1 MTDDAALLH
10 AYATDGSEEAFSE
23 LVRRHLG
30 LVYHAALRQTG
41 GDRHRAED
49 VTQQVF
55 TDLARKAAM
64 LAKRPLLVAW
74 LYTSARYAAVQAVR
88 AECRRQ
94 ARERKA
100 VVLDGPEFHAES
112 EVDWDQVRPLIDD
125 ALQTLGERD
134 RAAVL
139 LRFFQG
145 CSFAEVGEKL
155 AVTEDAARVRVNRAL
170 DKVRSS
176 LARRGLASTSSAL
189 AVALAGQAG
198 ASVPAGLAAQVS
210 AASLAAAATA
220 TTVALGSAAGVGVGV
235 VSFVSTAKITGGI
248 AAALALLSLGVAV
261 HRSGEPQ
268 RVASAPV
275 VHEQHSTSGATRLE
289 TPEPAKLLEE
299 EKSYLDILK
308 NMDDPKFYEALRK
321 EGAQMIGRTHA
332 DVFTLLALGDEQTAR
347 LKELLAD
354 RFLETFESLALARQ
368 AEANGV
374 TFLGALDNSVED
386 SELRIQK
393 LLGEDRYERFQSLEE
408 TIPFR
413 NQLHEV
419 RDRLAGTPHALS
431 PEQIESY
438 CRVMLEEWE
447 NYPEAAQAL
456 LQIEALLPFRPAPVD
471 DTALR
476 VAKEILDPEQ
486 YAVFSAQK
494 AKRGGAG
501 GKARPTLP
509 ESF

>member
-1 MTDDAALLH
+1 MTDDASLLR
-10 AYATDGSEEAFSE
+10 AYATEGSEAAFSE

-30 LVYHAALRQTG
+30 VVYHTALRQTG

-55 TDLARKAAM
+55 ADLARKAAA

-74 LYTSARYAAVQAVR
+74 LHTSARYAAVQAVR

-94 ARERKA
+94 AREQKA
-100 VVLDGPEFHAES
+100 VVLDGPGVHAEP
-112 EVDWDQVRPLIDD
+112 EVDWDQVRPLIDE

-155 AVTEDAARVRVNRAL
+155 AVTEDAARVRVARAL

-176 LARRGLASTSSAL
+176 LARRGLVSTSSAL

-198 ASVPAGLAAQVS
+198 ASVPTGLAAQVS
-210 AASLAAAATA
+210 AACLATAATA
-220 TTVALGSAAGVGVGV
+220 STATLGAASGVGV
-235 VSFVSTAKITGGI
+235 VSLLSTAKITGGI
-248 AAALALLSLGVAV
+248 TAALALLSLGVAL
-261 HRSGEPQ
+261 RPSGAPQ
-268 RVASAPV
+268 PKPKRVASAPL
-275 VHEQHSTSGATRLE
+275 VHGPNPSTGARSE
-289 TPEPAKLLEE
+289 APEPAMLMGQE
-299 EKSYLDILK
+299 DFPTNILK
-308 NMDDPKFYEALRK
+308 HMDDPKFYSELRK
-321 EGAQMIGRTHA
+321 EGVRMIGRTHA
-332 DVFTLLALGDEQTAR
+332 DVFELLALGDAQTAR
-347 LKELLAD
+347 LKDLLAD

-368 AEANGV
+368 AEVNGR
-374 TFLGALDNSVED
+374 TFLGAIDNSMED
-386 SELRIQK
+386 SELRIRE
-393 LLGEDRYERFQSLEE
+393 LLGEERYDRFQSLEE

-419 RDRLAGTPHALS
+419 RDRLAGTPHALR

-438 CRVMLEEWE
+438 CRAMVEQWE
-447 NYPEAAQAL
+447 NYPEVEQAML
-456 LQIEALLPFRPAPVD
+456 RIEKLLPFQSAPFD
-471 DTALR
+471 ETALS
-476 VAKEILDPEQ
+476 VAKEVLDPEQ
-486 YAVFSAQK
+486 YAVFSAK
-494 AKRGGAG
+494 NKRGGEG
-501 GKARPTLP
+501 GKVRPTLP